1 MMAELNVWKQILYVL
16 IVLFIVLLVAHCI
29 MIGHYTCA
37 RMSVIDEE
45 LYGVTLD
52 DAEWNLT
59 ESEIILRV

>member
-1 MMAELNVWKQILYVL
+1 MMAELNVWKRILYAL
-16 IVLFIVLLVAHCI
+16 IVLFIVLAHCI
-29 MIGHYTCA
+29 MIGHYTYA

-52 DAEWNLT
+52 DVEWNLT